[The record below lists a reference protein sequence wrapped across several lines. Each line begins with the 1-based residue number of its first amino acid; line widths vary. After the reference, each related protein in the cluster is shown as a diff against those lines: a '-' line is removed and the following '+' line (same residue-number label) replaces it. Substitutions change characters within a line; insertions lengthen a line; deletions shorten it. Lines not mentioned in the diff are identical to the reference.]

1 MYRRRPHNDAQPYIR
16 AGQARSGLPLNLTFD
31 ELMTKEKHVMAENK
45 SIDTLVT
52 SYLII
57 QGHFPY
63 YDAGQPKKLNDN

>member
-1 MYRRRPHNDAQPYIR
+1 
-16 AGQARSGLPLNLTFD
+16 
-31 ELMTKEKHVMAENK
+31 MAENK